1 MLIMLKTGTSYSN
14 EAKPKCSHDIGQI
27 IYINEN
33 RPSEQT
39 ASKSSKIEEQPDD
52 DLSEPLWTLIWEIM
66 IKDSLKGSHYRSS
79 KLF

>member
-1 MLIMLKTGTSYSN
+1 MLKTGTSYSN
-14 EAKPKCSHDIGQI
+14 EAKPICSHDIRQI